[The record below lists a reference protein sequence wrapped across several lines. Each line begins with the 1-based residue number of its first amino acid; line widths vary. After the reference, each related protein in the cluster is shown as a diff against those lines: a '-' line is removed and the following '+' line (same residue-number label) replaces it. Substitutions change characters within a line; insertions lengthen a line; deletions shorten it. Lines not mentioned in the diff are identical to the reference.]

1 MVYTYT
7 SYCIHDIKLPSQHQ
21 TYLYY
26 IKCNALTTESDV
38 IFAIFTKKPVFLGCH
53 DSGRKKGRF
62 LCDFKMMYNVRFFGY
77 YNLILSPIFDY
88 IL

>member
-38 IFAIFTKKPVFLGCH
+38 IFAIFFYKKKGFFWMPGF
-53 DSGRKKGRF
+53 DAYSGRQTIRISGKQSVSPF
-62 LCDFKMMYNVRFFGY
+62 LTHF
-77 YNLILSPIFDY
+77 
-88 IL
+88 

>member
-1 MVYTYT
+1 MDPYPHVINGQRENYYN
-7 SYCIHDIKLPSQHQ
+7 SQKNREN
-21 TYLYY
+21 Y
-26 IKCNALTTESDV
+26 
-38 IFAIFTKKPVFLGCH
+38 GCH